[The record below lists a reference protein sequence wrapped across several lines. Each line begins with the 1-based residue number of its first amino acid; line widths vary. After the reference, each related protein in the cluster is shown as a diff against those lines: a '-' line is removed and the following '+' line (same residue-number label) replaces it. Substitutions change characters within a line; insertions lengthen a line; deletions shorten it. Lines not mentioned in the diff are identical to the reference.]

1 MSSCSPPQYL
11 QLDVNFVSRLAL
23 FTFLLVGL
31 AFRSALISSP
41 CGCFRLF
48 IRWDVV
54 SALRQMSI
62 VRWSVSFVSWR
73 SFFLAQLSAMPRTK
87 RSRSRE
93 SCTQLQNPHVC
104 AKVRKAVMY
113 WSTVSPSFCWR
124 LLKLK
129 RSYVSLV
136 SPMQNSANF
145 VITASR
151 SLLFVSGSK
160 YIPSYML
167 LRRSPKGTSPS

>member
-1 MSSCSPPQYL
+1 
-11 QLDVNFVSRLAL
+11 
-23 FTFLLVGL
+23 
-31 AFRSALISSP
+31 
-41 CGCFRLF
+41 
-48 IRWDVV
+48 
-54 SALRQMSI
+54 
-62 VRWSVSFVSWR
+62 
-73 SFFLAQLSAMPRTK
+73 MPRTK

-93 SCTQLQNPHVC
+93 SCRQLQNPHVC

-160 YIPSYML
+160 YIPSYISIASSPIAERNVAVFNSSSNRFILATIAQLSQDHLNFFQFAAKFPSVFRGFGIFSPLGMRKYTREVPATASSSSGL
-167 LRRSPKGTSPS
+167 GIVDLGKRSHF